1 MRRILIFAFILCSL
15 LILPSAHVPG
25 NGNGV
30 PWAPP
35 ESAGMDPVRLSLIDS
50 TVNASILNHDIP
62 GAVVGVV
69 HGGKIVFGRAYGLK
83 TVVPY
88 EEDMTVETMFDLA
101 SVSKCVSTTVA
112 VMQLVE
118 EGKLRLVDQ
127 VRLYIPGFKP
137 WVNPVNKK
145 KVHIT
150 VQDLLTHSSGLE
162 AFLKDV
168 PGFVEKYGEGN
179 SDALIEYISN
189 GPRSFEPGT
198 DVLYSCFNFIVLQR
212 IVERITGQ
220 RLCDYAQA
228 NIFDRL
234 GLRHTCYFPLDSV
247 SLLSRD
253 TALVRLCAPTEVLKD
268 GHTLKAEVHDPTA
281 RQVNM
286 GNSGNA
292 GVFSNME
299 DLSVICSA
307 LMNGGSWNGK
317 RILSP
322 LTVKR
327 MFTVPKDNAPKV
339 GRALG
344 WDAYDLSPYLCGDV
358 FNTSTTRGHT
368 GYTGTSV
375 LLDLETKTAVII
387 LANRVHPSD
396 IGSLSRMRSTI
407 ASIVGSSILD

>member
-1 MRRILIFAFILCSL
+1 
-15 LILPSAHVPG
+15 
-25 NGNGV
+25 
-30 PWAPP
+30 
-35 ESAGMDPVRLSLIDS
+35 
-50 TVNASILNHDIP
+50 
-62 GAVVGVV
+62 
-69 HGGKIVFGRAYGLK
+69 
-83 TVVPY
+83 
-88 EEDMTVETMFDLA
+88 
-101 SVSKCVSTTVA
+101 
-112 VMQLVE
+112 
-118 EGKLRLVDQ
+118 
-127 VRLYIPGFKP
+127 
-137 WVNPVNKK
+137 
-145 KVHIT
+145 
-150 VQDLLTHSSGLE
+150 
-162 AFLKDV
+162 
-168 PGFVEKYGEGN
+168 
-179 SDALIEYISN
+179 
-189 GPRSFEPGT
+189 
-198 DVLYSCFNFIVLQR
+198 
-212 IVERITGQ
+212 VERITGQ
-220 RLCDYAQA
+220 RLCDYAKA

-281 RQVNM
+281 RLVNM

-327 MFTVPKDNAPKV
+327 MFTVPKDNDPKV

-387 LANRVHPSD
+387 LSNRVHPSD